1 VPFRRDVLPL
11 CRDDKRHTDNL
22 KCSLSLFLREQLM
35 EWRHIQ
41 HVQKKEHMSEK
52 RKTRYSEW
60 VLVVSILFWFLLY
73 MFARWRLV
81 CKDRW
86 SDLEKVRWHLRQ
98 RKGRCPVCL
107 RKCRVSSSER
117 AKRHEHPVHE
127 QAYGFS
133 PMEMKNKKYN

>member
-1 VPFRRDVLPL
+1 MCCHCVEMIKDIPIISSAL
-11 CRDDKRHTDNL
+11 
-22 KCSLSLFLREQLM
+22 SLSFYVNNWWSDVTFNMSE
-35 EWRHIQ
+35 
-41 HVQKKEHMSEK
+41 KKEHMSEK